1 MSAIGITWYVSRFPA
16 RIMWHKQSNWGV
28 KMFYTSFVKFISTY
42 FSLLIP
48 RYHKWNCFYNFI
60 FISLCF
66 HSERRKKSYKQNID
80 LHSLTFILSFLF
92 TYIFSLLFFFFM
104 WIWITASC
112 PFISAQRTP
121 FNFLLRKVCYQI
133 LSVFAYLQKYWF
145 HLHFWRV
152 VFQDRKISTA
162 FFLSP
167 FWNVTPLPSG
177 L

>member
-1 MSAIGITWYVSRFPA
+1 MSILPIRYFVQSWGLFFSNSVQCKDAGNKRCYHFQENFMSAIGITWYVSRFPA

-92 TYIFSLLFFFFM
+92 TYIFSLLFFF
-104 WIWITASC
+104 SC
-112 PFISAQRTP
+112 GFESLPH
-121 FNFLLRKVCYQI
+121 V
-133 LSVFAYLQKYWF
+133 LS
-145 HLHFWRV
+145 
-152 VFQDRKISTA
+152 FQPKGLPLI
-162 FFLSP
+162 FF
-167 FWNVTPLPSG
+167 
-177 L
+177 